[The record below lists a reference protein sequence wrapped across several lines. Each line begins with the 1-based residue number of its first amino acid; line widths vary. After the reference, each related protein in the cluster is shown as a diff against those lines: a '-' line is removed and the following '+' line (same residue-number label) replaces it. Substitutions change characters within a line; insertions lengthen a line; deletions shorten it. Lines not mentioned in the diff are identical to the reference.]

1 MDNVNMEKYEPYLYP
16 NVDGQCDLDSNLPK
30 EEMVDKFETQ
40 ITAAHVQGDEKAH
53 LSQQQDTSDART
65 SHVKSKSAARIFE
78 GLVLSEAFEQEVV
91 PEDVEIQQL
100 LPSSYARK
108 AAQNCTETCV

>member
-1 MDNVNMEKYEPYLYP
+1 MDNVNMDKYEPYLYP

-30 EEMVDKFETQ
+30 KEMVDKFETQ

-65 SHVKSKSAARIFE
+65 SHV
-78 GLVLSEAFEQEVV
+78 G
-91 PEDVEIQQL
+91 
-100 LPSSYARK
+100 PSPPQGHLKVWCFQKRLNK
-108 AAQNCTETCV
+108 KLFQKT